1 MEAKELI
8 RRIEAKKVE
17 IEKIYKR
24 IVKWTKGLRP
34 QDIEVLN
41 AFDNCKY
48 ESDKWMEAVA
58 KYRSYRDAEKNN
70 IPSSE
75 DWSKG
80 PNFYEAYSAY
90 NDLGV
95 ANNTLAKY
103 QLQLEKL
110 NNFEKEEKIEAIWTF
125 LCDWEAK
132 CHDWYLKNAERY
144 LRLKQHYDEAF
155 NQWKKN
161 YLEEDPEPDTKDTR
175 NHYTWKRYYD
185 VCLRN
190 WKNDYFNGIN
200 QFTIEIS
207 NLKGHYTEY
216 DENHHQ
222 EYVYDSVVVN
232 EEMLNKYLKEEK
244 TRKYQDLVK
253 RVTEKVGDI
262 LDASGLRIGKQNG
275 EINGIVTGSKG
286 QAKVETISAGG
297 WNIQV
302 YHYRV
307 LVHKIN

>member
-24 IVKWTKGLRP
+24 IAKWTKGLRP

-41 AFDNCKY
+41 AFDGCNY
-48 ESDKWMEAVA
+48 DSDKWMEAVA

-103 QLQLEKL
+103 QLQLEKV
-110 NNFEKEEKIEAIWTF
+110 NNFEKEEKIEAIWNF
-125 LCDWEAK
+125 LCDWETK

-144 LRLKQHYDEAF
+144 LLLKQNYKEAKA
-155 NQWKKN
+155 QWEKD
-161 YLEEDPEPDTKDTR
+161 YLENNPEPDKDATR
-175 NHYTWKRYYD
+175 NHY
-185 VCLRN
+185 N
-190 WKNDYFNGIN
+190 WKCNHEFCYRSWKTNYYSGIN

-207 NLKGHYTEY
+207 RLEGHYTEY
-216 DENHHQ
+216 DENYHQ
-222 EYVYDSVVVN
+222 EYVYDSVTVD

-244 TRKYQDLVK
+244 TRKYQDLVT

-262 LDASGLRIGKQNG
+262 LDASGLRIGRQNG

-297 WNIQV
+297 YNIQCF
-302 YHYRV
+302 HYRV
-307 LVHKIN
+307 LVHKL